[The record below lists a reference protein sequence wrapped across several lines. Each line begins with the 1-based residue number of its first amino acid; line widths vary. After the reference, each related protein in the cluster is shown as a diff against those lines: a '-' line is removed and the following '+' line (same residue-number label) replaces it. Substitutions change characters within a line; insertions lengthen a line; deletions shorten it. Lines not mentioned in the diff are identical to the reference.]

1 MRDGLRKLSH
11 SAARFLRM
19 LGVTLDQWL
28 DILQL
33 GILAAGGAWALFL
46 YRTSRS
52 GEAKLGIEV
61 RSRLIR
67 DFVPEKSL
75 LLAELT
81 ISNASSVLWRNEETV
96 ATLFDARK
104 IANSGSIQLVPFA
117 QADPFLP
124 VYGIETEDVREIE
137 NGRTFAYGDGQQ
149 IMLEPGEQV
158 RTDLAFALDT
168 NKIGLMAMKVWV
180 SGLQRNRAN
189 EPFEW
194 STFLFVDP
202 DSSASSEKPTE
213 PSRME

>member
-1 MRDGLRKLSH
+1 
-11 SAARFLRM
+11 M
-19 LGVTLDQWL
+19 LGMTLDQWL
-28 DILQL
+28 DVLQL
-33 GILAAGGAWALFL
+33 GILAAGGLWALFL
-46 YRTSRS
+46 YRTSRR

-61 RSRLIR
+61 RTRLIR
-67 DFVPEKSL
+67 DFGLEKSVL
-75 LLAELT
+75 LTELT

-104 IANSGSIQLVPFA
+104 ISEGGSIRLVPFA

-124 VYGIETEDVREIE
+124 VYGIETEDFREIE
-137 NGRTFAYGDGQQ
+137 AGRTFTYGEEQQ

-158 RTDLAFALDT
+158 RTELAFPLDT
-168 NKIGLMAMKVWV
+168 DKIGLMALKVRV
-180 SGLQRNRAN
+180 SGRQRNRAN

-202 DSSASSEKPTE
+202 DSSAGSEKFAE